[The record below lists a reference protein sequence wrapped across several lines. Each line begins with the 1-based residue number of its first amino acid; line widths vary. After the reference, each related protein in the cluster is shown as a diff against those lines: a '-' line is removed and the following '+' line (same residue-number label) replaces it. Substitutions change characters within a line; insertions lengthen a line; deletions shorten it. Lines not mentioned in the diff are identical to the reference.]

1 MKCFNKFLAF
11 YSHEPINH
19 PQTINSFIRY
29 LKNNHPNIDTT
40 SIKFSVNSTY
50 NETHILLPDEHLP
63 LTHKYINI
71 QSCPSNFLQLPL
83 LSTTIGNFAT
93 INARGLNTITKQN
106 AINSLISHYSI
117 DVLGISETRLPP
129 KSAKY
134 CYPFPKDYH
143 GWWDCDPDHPNSA
156 GVGLILSP
164 FLTKHV
170 QKITSSKGRYI
181 AADLLFPNRI
191 KLRIIQVYSPATS
204 DPNILTP
211 VHNQL
216 ISFINQ
222 SLQNNFSLIIMGDFN
237 SDPVNV
243 HPILTSSRLCPI
255 KYKVT
260 YHLMSKN
267 FLDIASLFSD
277 NPQHTWSNGIQSSRI
292 DQIWISPSLS
302 LTPISFKTIDITPS
316 YNADHK
322 LIICSFEISNL
333 TSQPTTHTIKTNTCS
348 RQIFNYSATTSEQ
361 WTKFANTIDLM
372 IEKSKLKFLIQQ
384 P

>member
-50 NETHILLPDEHLP
+50 SETHILLPDEHLL

-134 CYPFPKDYH
+134 FPK
-143 GWWDCDPDHPNSA
+143 
-156 GVGLILSP
+156 
-164 FLTKHV
+164 
-170 QKITSSKGRYI
+170 
-181 AADLLFPNRI
+181 
-191 KLRIIQVYSPATS
+191 IIMDGGTV
-204 DPNILTP
+204 ILT
-211 VHNQL
+211 
-216 ISFINQ
+216 
-222 SLQNNFSLIIMGDFN
+222 
-237 SDPVNV
+237 
-243 HPILTSSRLCPI
+243 
-255 KYKVT
+255 
-260 YHLMSKN
+260 
-267 FLDIASLFSD
+267 
-277 NPQHTWSNGIQSSRI
+277 IQTV
-292 DQIWISPSLS
+292 QVL
-302 LTPISFKTIDITPS
+302 
-316 YNADHK
+316 A
-322 LIICSFEISNL
+322 
-333 TSQPTTHTIKTNTCS
+333 
-348 RQIFNYSATTSEQ
+348 
-361 WTKFANTIDLM
+361 
-372 IEKSKLKFLIQQ
+372 
-384 P
+384 